1 MKKLRITALMAAMA
15 VMAML
20 STPALSMAQETFHAN
35 LVGFSE
41 VPPISTEANGTFQ
54 ATVSAD
60 DTSIA
65 YELTYD
71 GLEAAVTQSHI
82 HFGQFFVSGGI
93 SVFLCQTAGS
103 PDPSGLAPT
112 CPQSGTVMG
121 TITAA
126 NVVGPGV
133 QGIAAGEFA
142 ELLTAIRRGL
152 SYANVHSAKI
162 PSGEIRGQLMK
173 KRFE

>member
-1 MKKLRITALMAAMA
+1 MKKLRIVAFTAA
-15 VMAML
+15 MAML

-41 VPPISTEANGTFQ
+41 TPAISTAASGTFQ
-54 ATVSAD
+54 ATISAD
-60 DTSIA
+60 DTSIT

-82 HFGQFFVSGGI
+82 HFGQFFVTGGI

-112 CPQSGTVMG
+112 CPQSGTVTG
-121 TITAA
+121 TVTAA
-126 NVVGPGV
+126 NVVGPEV

-142 ELLTAIRRGL
+142 ELLTAIRGGI
-152 SYANVHSAKI
+152 SYANVHSTKFPA
-162 PSGEIRGQLMK
+162 GEIRGQLEK
-173 KRFE
+173 EGTE

>member
-1 MKKLRITALMAAMA
+1 MHQHSITAVAMA
-15 VMAML
+15 LAFMTGLGAPAGTMASEVLKARLMRL
-20 STPALSMAQETFHAN
+20 R
-35 LVGFSE
+35 E
-41 VPPISTEANGTFQ
+41 VPPISTVASGTFT
-54 ATVSAD
+54 ATISHN

-71 GLEAAVTQSHI
+71 GLEAAVTQAHI

-93 SVFLCQTAGS
+93 SVFLCQTGGS

-112 CPQSGTVMG
+112 CPQSGTVTG

-126 NVVGPGV
+126 NVIGPAD

-152 SYANVHSAKI
+152 TYANVHSSKFPA
-162 PSGEIRGQLMK
+162 GEIRGQLI
-173 KRFE
+173 EAID